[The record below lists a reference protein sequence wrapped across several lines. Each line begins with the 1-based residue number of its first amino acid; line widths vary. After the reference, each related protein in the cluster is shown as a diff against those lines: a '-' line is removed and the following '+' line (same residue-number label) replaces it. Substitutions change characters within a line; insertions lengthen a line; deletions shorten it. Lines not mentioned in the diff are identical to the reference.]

1 MKRVFLSVLLCFFVI
16 FLPAQPEKEISSVL
30 DQQLLSWNAGDI
42 DGFMAHYWKSDSL
55 RFMTKNGVTQ
65 GWQQTLD
72 RYKKGYPNRESMG
85 QLDFSVYTIE
95 LLSNEAAIVTG
106 KWKVTSTK
114 SQEGHFNLLFKKIDN
129 RWVIVLDHTS

>member
-1 MKRVFLSVLLCFFVI
+1 MI
-16 FLPAQPEKEISSVL
+16 YLPAQPEKEISAVL
-30 DQQLLSWNAGDI
+30 DQQLSAWNAGDI

-72 RYKKGYPNRESMG
+72 RYKNGYPNRETMG

-95 LLSNEAAIVTG
+95 LLSNDAAIVTG
-106 KWKVTSTK
+106 KWKVTSIK

>member
-1 MKRVFLSVLLCFFVI
+1 MIRLILSTLFCFFMI
-16 FLPAQPEKEISSVL
+16 LLPAQPEKEISLVL
-30 DQQLLSWNAGDI
+30 DQQLQAWNSGDI

-55 RFMTKNGVTQ
+55 KFMTKNGITQ

-72 RYKKGYPNRESMG
+72 RYKKGYPNREAMG
-85 QLDFSVYTIE
+85 KLDFTIYSVE
-95 LLSNEAAIVTG
+95 LLSDQAALVIG
-106 KWKVTSTK
+106 KWKVDSTK